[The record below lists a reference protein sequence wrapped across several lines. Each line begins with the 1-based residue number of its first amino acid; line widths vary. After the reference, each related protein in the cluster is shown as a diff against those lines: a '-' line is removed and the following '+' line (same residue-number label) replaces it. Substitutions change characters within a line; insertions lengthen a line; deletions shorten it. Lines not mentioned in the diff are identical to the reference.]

1 MPIFPGD
8 VDIEGPRTV
17 RDVPAEPAYA
27 VQKILYAVH
36 SGTEK

>member
-27 VQKILYAVH
+27 VH